1 MQWLTTRQ
9 APPLTFRSPG
19 RIYGYARVITV
30 AQADEGESLDVQQR
44 TIAGYAQ
51 MHGPTVERGIRRA
64 RRVSAARGPDTG
76 RIRSSAVCCS
86 GTGTSS
92 PASPTR

>member
-51 MHGPTVERGIRRA
+51 MHGPWSRG
-64 RRVSAARGPDTG
+64 
-76 RIRSSAVCCS
+76 
-86 GTGTSS
+86 
-92 PASPTR
+92 